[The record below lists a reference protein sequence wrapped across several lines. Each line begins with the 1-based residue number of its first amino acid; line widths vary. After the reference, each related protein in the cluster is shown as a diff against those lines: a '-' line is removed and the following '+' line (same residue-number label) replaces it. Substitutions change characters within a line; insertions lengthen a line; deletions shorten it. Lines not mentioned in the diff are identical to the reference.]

1 MELDE
6 DFIYLVLMA
15 PKQNP
20 FWNNKMERAIRDIH
34 SQVEFPLTDKLK
46 EQIHNIGETPPEKM
60 SVKSKQ
66 RLNRKFK
73 ELGVND
79 QIQIEHM
86 ISVKNIIKE
95 IWDLKKK
102 NSNPTPE
109 MIGIL
114 MNQNTNCIY
123 KLRKKERDLHG

>member
-1 MELDE
+1 MEWHE

-20 FWNNKMERAIRDIH
+20 FWNNKIERAIRDIH

-66 RLNRKFK
+66 HLNRKFK

-123 KLRKKERDLHG
+123 KLRKKERELHG